1 MSRVPCKIA
10 WRPAWPTVCFLQ
22 SIAVHLQV
30 TCISVCI
37 PANGRKHAIGTHPYY
52 FVAGLVIFGVVIL
65 PVAFWFIS
73 RRKPIEVAR
82 GFSKALVLAF
92 GTSSSS
98 AALPVSVLPLHSPF
112 ASHNSHIGRIPG
124 HLLRLAHNGR
134 SHSGFTSCNTGAT
147 HLHALRQR

>member
-10 WRPAWPTVCFLQ
+10 WRPAQLAVCIVQ
-22 SIAVHLQV
+22 SGVAHLQV
-30 TCISVCI
+30 TCISICNR
-37 PANGRKHAIGTHPYY
+37 ASGRRHAIGTHLVN
-52 FVAGLVIFGVVIL
+52 FLAGLVIFGVVIL

-98 AALPVSVLPLHSPF
+98 AALPVSVFPPHPPF
-112 ASHNSHIGRIPG
+112 ASHDSHRGIP
-124 HLLRLAHNGR
+124 AFN
-134 SHSGFTSCNTGAT
+134 
-147 HLHALRQR
+147 